1 MQSSTLQ
8 FTRTSLALLL
18 FAALAVAPQVRAAGT
33 AAGTTISNLAT
44 VNYNVGGV
52 AQAPIGSSPSG
63 NSAGAGTATTFLV
76 DNKVNLTLTEVTGG
90 PTSPVAPGSTNDV
103 TIYKLTN
110 TGNAAEAYTLTPANV
125 AGGTPAGGAGF
136 GADNQDMLNT
146 GPNPLRV
153 FVSVAACSGA
163 SATPAYNAGTDT
175 ATSIASLAAD
185 ACKYVFIVAD
195 APAAAVNGQFA
206 SVRLS
211 ARSDVNNTPGTAEVQ
226 TAGADT
232 SAVDVVFADAVGI
245 NDATAARDGQAS
257 TLGQY
262 AFVSAAIAVAKTSAV
277 ISDPFNGA
285 INPKAIPG
293 GVIEYTITVTNTGAT
308 ATTAAT
314 LQDAIP
320 ANSTYVAS
328 STSLNGGAVADV
340 AGVMPFV
347 AARAINSP
355 AAASGVLN
363 VGAGNAATVKFR
375 VTIN

>member
-1 MQSSTLQ
+1 MKSSISQ
-8 FTRTSLALLL
+8 ITRASLALLA
-18 FAALAVAPQVRAAGT
+18 FAALGAIQQAHAAGT

-52 AQAPIGSSPSG
+52 AQAPIGSSPTG
-63 NSAGAGTATTFLV
+63 NTTGAGTATTFVV
-76 DNKVNLTLTEVTGG
+76 DDKVNLTLTEVTGG
-90 PTSPVAPGSTNDV
+90 PTTPVAPGSINDV

-110 TGNAAEAYTLTPANV
+110 TGNAPEAYTLTPANV

-146 GPNPLRV
+146 AGNPLRV
-153 FVSVAACSGA
+153 FVSAAACSGA

-195 APAAAVNGQFA
+195 APATATNGQFA

-211 ARSDVNNTPGTAEVQ
+211 ARTDVNNSPGTAEVQ
-226 TAGADT
+226 TSGADT

-245 NDATAARDGQAS
+245 NDSSAARDGQAS

-262 AFVSAAIAVAKTSAV
+262 AFVSASVAVAKTSAV
-277 ISDPFNGA
+277 ISDPFNGTT
-285 INPKAIPG
+285 NPKAIPG
-293 GVIEYTITVTNTGAT
+293 GVIEYTITVTNTGAA

-314 LQDAIP
+314 LQDVIP
-320 ANSTYVAS
+320 GNTTYVAS
-328 STSLNGGAVADV
+328 STTLNGGAVADV

-355 AAASGVLN
+355 AAASGVVN
-363 VGAGNAATVKFR
+363 VGGGNAATVKFR
-375 VTIN
+375 VTVN